1 LLLPVLVLLYVPF
14 LFSLTMLTPRADL
27 LPLEG
32 NPTYTTSLLDGT
44 TPTMIDEY
52 QKKTMVLDM

>member
-1 LLLPVLVLLYVPF
+1 
-14 LFSLTMLTPRADL
+14 MLTPRADL

-52 QKKTMVLDM
+52 QKKTMVSDTSLPLLLLQELLP